1 MNIEGPFSI
10 ESIRTVLDFPIPGIQ
25 FRDITGLLEDPKAFK
40 ESIIQLTRECMR
52 FKSNT
57 IIGVESRGFIFGAPI
72 AFDLDLPLVLARKP
86 GKLPNATVSK
96 SYTLEYGEAELHIQE
111 ISPIMGKIV
120 IIDDL
125 IATGGTALACAD
137 LIHENWKIP
146 KKNILILSVIDL
158 PDLNGSKLIREQG
171 YNVKTLIDF
180 EGE

>member
-125 IATGGTALACAD
+125 IATGGTMMAGMKLLEKLGA
-137 LIHENWKIP
+137 E
-146 KKNILILSVIDL
+146 VIEGAAIVDL
-158 PDLNGSKLIREQG
+158 PELGGSQKLLAAG
-171 YNVKTLIDF
+171 LPLFTLVNF
-180 EGE
+180 EGH

>member
-1 MNIEGPFSI
+1 MKEFYQDLKQA
-10 ESIRTVLDFPIPGIQ
+10 IRTVPDFPIPGIQ

-125 IATGGTALACAD
+125 IATGGTMMAGMKLLEKLGA
-137 LIHENWKIP
+137 E
-146 KKNILILSVIDL
+146 VIEGAAIVDL
-158 PDLNGSKLIREQG
+158 PELGGSKKLLEAG
-171 YNVKTLIDF
+171 LPLFTLVNF
-180 EGE
+180 EGH